1 MAKSKVKSKPA
12 ADQPS
17 GSKTR
22 LLWRGLA
29 AFWTILAMICG
40 GGAGVLHFLGPPKPT
55 VSVAEAAASSTAHAE
70 IAQAPAVAT
79 PVAKPPEVSPPGQAD
94 PLRDVHASSAVAPQ
108 QPPQQATNVRQAT
121 LLEASAL
128 YPNGQL
134 PRIAADGRTARQA
147 HAASF
152 DKSDIRPRVAILLAG
167 IGMNEADSMAALGLP
182 AQVSLAVTP
191 YATRLE
197 RIAPAARAAGHE
209 LLLSLPMEPQGF
221 PLNDPGNRALLTG
234 ASAVANAQLLE
245 WALTRFTGYVGATGA
260 LGQMRGERFAAS
272 ADQMKQVQDTLA
284 ARGLM
289 YVDPRPNAVW
299 TKPQAGQLPSRGID
313 VVLDDPLGGAEID
326 KALAR
331 LEKVARDRGSAMGLA
346 GRPSPLAVDR
356 IAVWAAGLDA
366 RGVAL
371 APISVVVQ
379 MPQVSTPPI
388 TLSSRTVPP

>member
-1 MAKSKVKSKPA
+1 MAKLNLKPA
-12 ADQPS
+12 ADKPAAS
-17 GSKTR
+17 RHTR

-29 AFWTILAMICG
+29 GFWALLAILCA
-40 GGAGVLHFLGPPKPT
+40 GGAGVLQFLGPPRSPA
-55 VSVAEAAASSTAHAE
+55 SLAESAASSPATAVVVPTPA
-70 IAQAPAVAT
+70 AAKVAAKAPLVVP
-79 PVAKPPEVSPPGQAD
+79 PVPTAPE
-94 PLRDVHASSAVAPQ
+94 
-108 QPPQQATNVRQAT
+108 QPTNVRQAT
-121 LLEASAL
+121 LLEASIL

-134 PRIAADGRTARQA
+134 PRIAADGRTPRQA
-147 HAASF
+147 YAASF
-152 DKSDIRPRVAILLAG
+152 DKSDTRPRVAILLAG

-182 AQVSLAVTP
+182 SQVSLAVTP

-197 RIAPAARAAGHE
+197 RVVPAARAAGHE

-234 ASAVANAQLLE
+234 ASSLANAQLLE
-245 WALTRFTGYVGATGA
+245 WALTRFTDYVGVTGA

-272 ADQMKQVQDTLA
+272 ADQMKQMQDTLA
-284 ARGLM
+284 ARGLL

-313 VVLDDPLGGAEID
+313 VVLDDPQGGAEVD

-346 GRPSPLAVDR
+346 GRPSPLTVDR
-356 IAVWAAGLDA
+356 ISVWAAGLDA
-366 RGVAL
+366 RGFAL

-388 TLSSRTVPP
+388 TLSSRTMSPP